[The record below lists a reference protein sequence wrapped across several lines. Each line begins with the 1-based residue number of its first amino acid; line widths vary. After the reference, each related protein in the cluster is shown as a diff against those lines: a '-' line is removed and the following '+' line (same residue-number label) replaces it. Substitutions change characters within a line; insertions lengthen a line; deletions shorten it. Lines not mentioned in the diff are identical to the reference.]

1 MAPLSFSASYLLFG
15 GLVFFNFTAVSLIIV
30 CCSRRIH
37 SRNLAN
43 DDNRQEEVKPQEQLP
58 GSNVDEACPEQIV
71 VIMAG
76 DQTPSFLAMP
86 APSPRPCFPEE
97 QV

>member
-1 MAPLSFSASYLLFG
+1 MAHWSFSASYFLFG
-15 GLVFFNFTAVSLIIV
+15 GIVFFNFTVISLLIV
-30 CCSRRIH
+30 CCSRRYH

-43 DDNRQEEVKPQEQLP
+43 DTHQQEEKPREQLP
-58 GSNVDEACPEQIV
+58 VNIADEACPEQIV

-76 DQTPSFLAMP
+76 DQSPSFIAMP
-86 APSPRPCFPEE
+86 SPSPRSCCPEE